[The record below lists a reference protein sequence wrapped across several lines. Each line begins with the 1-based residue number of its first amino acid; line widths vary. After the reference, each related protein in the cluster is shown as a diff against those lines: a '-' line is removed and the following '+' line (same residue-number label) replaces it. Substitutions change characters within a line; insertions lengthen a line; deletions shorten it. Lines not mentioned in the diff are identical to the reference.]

1 MEFEQIIADLTK
13 QYNELQQDFNRL
25 KERSEADHEF
35 CMRSGYIALCID
47 ILLPLY
53 DELLRT
59 WANTGSKDIT
69 YFLSDIKK
77 KLEKNGFVI
86 MDRAF
91 LETLYA
97 YSGKDMLINSVE
109 VLHSFPTDSFSRVL
123 KDVFSVGLI
132 DCQDNNKIV
141 KYPKVTLYSYK
152 K

>member
-1 MEFEQIIADLTK
+1 MESEPIITDLIK
-13 QYNELQQDFNRL
+13 QHDELQQDFDRL
-25 KERSEADHEF
+25 KERYEADHKS
-35 CMRSGYIALCID
+35 CHRSGYITLCID

-53 DELLRT
+53 DELLRNWT
-59 WANTGSKDIT
+59 NTGSKDIA

-91 LETLYA
+91 LEMLYT
-97 YSGKDMLINSVE
+97 YGGKDILINSVD
-109 VLHSFPTDSFSRVL
+109 VIQSFHTDNFFKVL

-132 DCQDNNKIV
+132 DKTDDNKIV

>member
-13 QYNELQQDFNRL
+13 QYNELQQDFDRL
-25 KERSEADHEF
+25 KERAEADHES
-35 CMRSGYIALCID
+35 CLRSGYITLCID

-97 YSGKDMLINSVE
+97 YSGREVLINSVE
-109 VLHSFPTDSFSRVL
+109 VLQSFPTDSFSRVL

-132 DCQDNNKIV
+132 DHTDNNKIV